1 MRLSSATITVTELQ
15 DAIREYVERNANS
28 QLDEVYV
35 DNGYGKL
42 VLIVPLKPGT
52 VVQGEYFQRKT
63 GVS

>member
-42 VLIVPLKPGT
+42 VLIVP
-52 VVQGEYFQRKT
+52 VVQGEYLQRKT
-63 GVS
+63 EVS

>member
-42 VLIVPLKPGT
+42 VLIIPLKPGT
-52 VVQGEYFQRKT
+52 VVQGEYFQRQT
-63 GVS
+63 EVS

>member
-42 VLIVPLKPGT
+42 VLIVPLKPGA
-52 VVQGEYFQRKT
+52 VIYGLEFQRQT
-63 GVS
+63 EVS

>member
-63 GVS
+63 EVS